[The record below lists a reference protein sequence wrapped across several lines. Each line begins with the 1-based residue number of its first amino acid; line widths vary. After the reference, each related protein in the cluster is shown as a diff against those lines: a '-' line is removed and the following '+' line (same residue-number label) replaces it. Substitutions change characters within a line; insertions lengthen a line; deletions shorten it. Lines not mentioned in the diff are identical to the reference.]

1 MKLELQNT
9 NKRLNSKNKSK
20 TIFLICLLAWPLIQ
34 FCVFYIAV
42 NFNSILLAFESYD
55 SDLNLTLVGFSNFA
69 TVFQELGQSGGVLFT
84 SIKNSIIVFVMTTV
98 IGFPLNMFF
107 SYYIFKKVKGHSVIR
122 FLTMIPSII
131 SGMVMGLVFVKIVD
145 GPIPLIMEMLG
156 MEKVYLLSDP
166 DRIIP
171 TVIAYTLWTGFST
184 SLILYPNAMN
194 AISPEI
200 IESAKLDGVND
211 IKELWYIV
219 LPLIF
224 PTITTF
230 FVIGVAGMLSFSGP
244 LFTFYE
250 YNAPSPAWT
259 GGYYFLRMTVGPG
272 TTMAGYPR
280 AAAAG
285 IILTLVSA
293 PLTILTRWL
302 FEKFGP
308 SEE

>member
-1 MKLELQNT
+1 METEKSA
-9 NKRLNSKNKSK
+9 KRLNSKNASK
-20 TIFLICLLAWPLIQ
+20 AIFLICLLAWPLIQ
-34 FCVFYIAV
+34 FVVFYIAV
-42 NFNSILLAFESYD
+42 NFNSILLAFEKYD
-55 SDLNLTLVGFSNFA
+55 TKLNLTFVGFENFGN
-69 TVFQELGQSGGVLFT
+69 VLREFGQSGGVLFT

-107 SYYIFKKVKGHSVIR
+107 SFYLFKKVKGHTLIR

-131 SGMVMGLVFVKIVD
+131 SGMIMGLVFIKIVD
-145 GPIPLIMEMLG
+145 GPIPLMLEMMG
-156 MEKVYLLSDP
+156 KDKVYLLSDQKL
-166 DRIIP
+166 ILP
-171 TVIAYTLWTGFST
+171 TVIGYTLWTGFST

-194 AISPEI
+194 AISTEV
-200 IESAKLDGVND
+200 IESARLDGVND

-230 FVIGVAGMLSFSGP
+230 FVLGVAGMLSFSGP

-250 YNAPSPAWT
+250 YNAPTPAWT
-259 GGYYFLRMTVGPG
+259 GGYFFLRSTVGPG
-272 TTMAGYPR
+272 TTTAGYPR

-285 IILTLVSA
+285 IILTLISA

-302 FEKFGP
+302 FERFGP